1 MAIAY
6 PPLSEG
12 IIQGLAKIMGDTVDG
27 LTGPDISRYLAQAQI
42 EDYSPGITKW
52 RRLFNAFAIYQ
63 NRKHCCNAI
72 LNFCK
77 LGLFS

>member
-42 EDYSPGITKW
+42 EDY
-52 RRLFNAFAIYQ
+52 
-63 NRKHCCNAI
+63 
-72 LNFCK
+72 
-77 LGLFS
+77 